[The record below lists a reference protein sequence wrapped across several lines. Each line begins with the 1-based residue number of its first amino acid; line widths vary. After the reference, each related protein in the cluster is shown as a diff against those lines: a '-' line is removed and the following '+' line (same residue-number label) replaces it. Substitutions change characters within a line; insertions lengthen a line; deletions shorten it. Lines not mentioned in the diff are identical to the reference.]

1 MMTSKPCEKD
11 TPDEFKKCFN
21 DIKSSEEDFITAE
34 DLVSLSEDN
43 LPNNSTGDELLTL
56 KEA

>member
-1 MMTSKPCEKD
+1 MTSKPCEKD

-21 DIKSSEEDFITAE
+21 DIASSEDFITAE

-43 LPNNSTGDELLTL
+43 STGDEGLTL
-56 KEA
+56 EEA

>member
-1 MMTSKPCEKD
+1 MTSKPCEKD
-11 TPDEFKKCFN
+11 TPEDYAKCFN
-21 DIKSSEEDFITAE
+21 DIASSKDFITAE

>member
-1 MMTSKPCEKD
+1 MTSKPCEKD